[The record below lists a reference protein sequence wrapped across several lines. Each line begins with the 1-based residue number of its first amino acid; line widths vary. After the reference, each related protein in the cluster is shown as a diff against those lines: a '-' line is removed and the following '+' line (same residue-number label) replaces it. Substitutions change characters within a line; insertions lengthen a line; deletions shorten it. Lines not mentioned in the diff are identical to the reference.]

1 MQDAPDT
8 IYSLSSLRPL
18 RSAATSGI
26 LEQYAYVRTE
36 LGFDTCV
43 IVAARYECNNGLP
56 LDRDTLFSALEN
68 VISHHTALASCLV
81 STSVDGDEVQVR
93 PRSWMLLPTID
104 LDAAVRFWD
113 SSAGPLASVV
123 ETQLCL
129 PFDLDVQRP
138 LWRINVLPDGTVIF
152 AYDHAMGDGQ
162 SGLAF
167 HLHLLAA
174 LQTVEDK
181 PPPHDGRIVVAP
193 TGASLAPLLEDLIA
207 LPAPFTRVIHE
218 VFDALN
224 PFSRRKRPST
234 WTGHPVPKE
243 PGLRVHVHILHLSAQ
258 ETARVVQRCRENH
271 ATVTGALYTIA
282 AHVLA
287 HLLNRG
293 GARPQYEAI
302 DVAVATSLRRFV
314 GVSPETICN
323 CVSGYAALHHL
334 PALRPPATSTS
345 TPASASPRLP
355 SFPWEH
361 AQAFS
366 ATLAREAPQSPAL
379 IGVLRRLFGDDYEGF
394 FRGQLGKQRTH
405 SLEISNLGRVPP
417 PFSPQPQPAI
427 ATRQGQSNATR
438 WKIRE
443 TVFAQANGALGA
455 ALKVNVTGTPEGGV
469 GVSVTWGAGA
479 VDGEL
484 AEEFVMGLAEGLKEL
499 ACA

>member
-1 MQDAPDT
+1 M
-8 IYSLSSLRPL
+8 
-18 RSAATSGI
+18 SGV

-43 IVAARYECNNGLP
+43 IVAARYERSTGLP

-68 VISHHTALASCLV
+68 VINHHTALASCLV
-81 STSVDGDEVQVR
+81 SVSLVNGGVQAR
-93 PRSWMLLPTID
+93 PRSWMLLPSID
-104 LDAAVRFWD
+104 LDAMVTFCD
-113 SSAGPLASVV
+113 SGAGLLGSVI
-123 ETQLCL
+123 ETQLSL
-129 PFDLDVQRP
+129 PFDLDAQRP
-138 LWRINVLPDGTVIF
+138 LWRVTVLPDGTVVF

-174 LQTVEDK
+174 LQTVQDN
-181 PPPHDGRIVVAP
+181 PPRHEGVIVVNP
-193 TGASLAPLLEDLIA
+193 INASLAPLLEDLTA
-207 LPAPFTRVIHE
+207 LPAPFTRVVHE

-224 PFSRRKRPST
+224 PFSRRKRAST
-234 WTGHPVPKE
+234 WTGYPVSKD
-243 PGLRVHVHILHLSAQ
+243 PGLRVHVRILHLSAQ
-258 ETARVVQRCRENH
+258 ETTRIVQRCRENG
-271 ATVTGALYTIA
+271 ATVTGALYTVA

-293 GARPQYEAI
+293 GGRPRYEWI

-314 GVSPETICN
+314 GVSPATICN

-334 PALRPPATSTS
+334 PALRPPAT
-345 TPASASPRLP
+345 PAS
-355 SFPWEH
+355 PWEH
-361 AQAFS
+361 AHAFS

-379 IGVLRRLFGDDYEGF
+379 IGVLRRLFGQDYEGF
-394 FRGQLGKQRTH
+394 FRGQLGKKRAH

-417 PFSPQPQPAI
+417 PFAAQP
-427 ATRQGQSNATR
+427 ATRQGNATE

-443 TVFAQANGALGA
+443 TVFAQANGGLGA
-455 ALKVNVTGTPEGGV
+455 ALKVNVTGTPEGGL
-469 GVSVTWGAGA
+469 GLTITWGVGA

-484 AEEFVMGLAEGLKEL
+484 AEDFVMGLAEGLKEL

>member
-1 MQDAPDT
+1 M
-8 IYSLSSLRPL
+8 
-18 RSAATSGI
+18 SGI

-36 LGFDTCV
+36 LGFDTCI
-43 IVAARYECNNGLP
+43 IVAARYERSTGLP
-56 LDRDTLFSALEN
+56 LDRDTIFSALEN
-68 VISHHTALASCLV
+68 VINHHTALASCLV
-81 STSVDGDEVQVR
+81 SVSLVDSGAQAR
-93 PRSWMLLPTID
+93 PRSWMLLPSID
-104 LDAAVRFWD
+104 LDATVTFCD
-113 SSAGPLASVV
+113 NDAGSLASVF
-123 ETQLCL
+123 EAQLSL
-129 PFDLDVQRP
+129 PFDLDAQRP
-138 LWRINVLPDGTVIF
+138 LWRIIVLPDGTVVF
-152 AYDHAMGDGQ
+152 AYDHSMGDGQ

-167 HLHLLAA
+167 HLHLLTA
-174 LQTVEDK
+174 LQTVPDS
-181 PPPHDGRIVVAP
+181 PPRHEGELVVNP
-193 TGASLAPLLEDLIA
+193 TNASLAPLLEDLTA

-234 WTGHPVPKE
+234 WTGYPVSKDPV
-243 PGLRVHVHILHLSAQ
+243 LSVHVRILHLSSQ
-258 ETARVVQRCRENH
+258 ETARILQRCRTNH

-287 HLLNRG
+287 HVLNRSG
-293 GARPQYEAI
+293 TRPRYESI

-314 GVSPETICN
+314 GVSPATICN

-334 PALRPPATSTS
+334 PAPRPPAT
-345 TPASASPRLP
+345 PASPCFS
-355 SFPWEH
+355 SFPWEY

-379 IGVLRRLFGDDYEGF
+379 IGVLRRIFGQDYEGF
-394 FRGQLGKQRTH
+394 FRGQLGKKREH

-417 PFSPQPQPAI
+417 QPA
-427 ATRQGQSNATR
+427 TTGQGNDATR

-455 ALKVNVTGTPEGGV
+455 ALKVNVTGTPEGGL
-469 GVSVTWGAGA
+469 GLTVTWGVGA